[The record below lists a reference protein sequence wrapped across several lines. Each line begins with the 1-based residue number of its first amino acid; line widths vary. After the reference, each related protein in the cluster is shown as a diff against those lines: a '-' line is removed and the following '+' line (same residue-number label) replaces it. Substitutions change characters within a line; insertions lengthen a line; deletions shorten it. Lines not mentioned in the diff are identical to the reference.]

1 MQERNLF
8 KTVQEIYNIREVAE
22 ELGIRFTRK
31 DRAWSIANNGAG
43 EYAFAIYP
51 QSNTW
56 YDFMLQQGG
65 DITDLVTVMKYNGD
79 KKAALKYLMPD
90 WTEGKIHDQLSKLD
104 EFMNSNK
111 YFNEQ
116 LFQRQGEGGAWSNVF
131 KYLHARGI
139 TDETIKALQIC
150 LDFSNG
156 TPRIRFP
163 YWNRTGN
170 RILYYTTR
178 RYDMNGNGENE
189 KQPKYMKASLDYHP
203 YLDNAILG
211 LNTLDRKDKDG
222 NRRDYLIITE
232 GMFDWL
238 NCYQQGYSVISPNSC
253 DFGKLWPK
261 AIEAIRDFKYV
272 ILAFD
277 NDDAGRDATYKA
289 ARELLKAKIPFKVAT
304 LLTKDVAEFCENGGK
319 IESIVNSARDGK
331 KWFIEYIRPQKPFEE
346 LTVGER
352 EKAMSKCKEF
362 IQQICPHTDSVD
374 THEII
379 MTLRQSFPKEWL
391 SELFKIAKKGLT
403 EEEVCNIIM
412 HEYCLLFNE
421 KTGFYEY
428 NNGTWQRT
436 DNTTIE
442 GYIKNVYGRHATG
455 GKLASTIR
463 VLKATEGI
471 NSQIPLTTL
480 NTQPCIAFSNGTL
493 HIDLKTGNVTFTD
506 HNKLDYVTAKM
517 AYEYDPKAD
526 CVNWKKF
533 INDVTNGNLGVQ
545 KLLQE
550 FPGYGMIPTYQYHH
564 ALMLKGGGSNGKSV
578 YTNIISALFGGTE
591 KGYVSVIEPS
601 RFSKDFRLM
610 PLKNS
615 WINISS
621 ETESDLRGAEGVFK
635 KITSGDVI
643 EDSYKHKDPIAFK
656 TRTKLIMC
664 CNNLPSV
671 NDTSEGFMRRWLFV
685 NFPMHYVDADKVKPN
700 CNDRPKDPDLERK
713 LMQELPGIFNWILEG
728 LQRLLK
734 QNQFTHTDEQDALKY
749 EFLKVNNPLVTFFED
764 KRFLLYD
771 KDFGKTIER
780 GTLFA
785 MYKEWADKHAVMPLP
800 ANRFYSNFSSTLM
813 QIGIEHEICGLVWK
827 FKDVESQ
834 VTEEISKA
842 LETLD
847 EQPEK
852 SKSEE
857 TVEHKQTSEYTKQDF
872 EDMQQEIAE
881 AYEQAENEMR
891 EFRRRTDYLE
901 DPEEEMRR
909 MDEGDEIDYWEEDDE
924 DDEE

>member
-1 MQERNLF
+1 MLQERNIF
-8 KTVQEIYNIREVAE
+8 KEVQERYNIKDVAE
-22 ELGIRFTRK
+22 SLGIKFTRK
-31 DRAWSIANNGAG
+31 NRAWSIANNGAG

-51 QSNTW
+51 ASNTW

-65 DITDLVTVMKYNGD
+65 DITDLVAYVKYNGD
-79 KKAALKYLMPD
+79 KKAALQDLMPN
-90 WTEGKIHDQLSKLD
+90 WNEGKIHTQLNKRD
-104 EFMNSNK
+104 EFMKTNEH
-111 YFNEQ
+111 FNNE
-116 LFQRQGEGGAWSNVF
+116 LFKRQSEGGAWGNAM
-131 KYLHARGI
+131 KYLHDRGI
-139 TDETIKALQIC
+139 TDETIKTLQIC
-150 LDFSNG
+150 LEISNG
-156 TPRIRFP
+156 VFRIRFP
-163 YWNRTGN
+163 YWNRSGN

-238 NCYQQGYSVISPNSC
+238 NCYQQGYAVISPNGC
-253 DFGKLWPK
+253 DFGSLWPK

-277 NDDAGRDATYKA
+277 SDQAGQDATYKA
-289 ARELLKAKIPFKVAT
+289 AKELLKAKIPFKVAT
-304 LLTKDVAEFCENGGK
+304 LLTKDVAEFCENGGSV
-319 IESIVNSARDGK
+319 EAIVNSAREGK

-352 EKAMSKCKEF
+352 EKAMDKCKAF
-362 IQQICPHTDSVD
+362 IRQICPHTDSVT

-412 HEYCLLFNE
+412 YEYSLLFNE
-421 KTGFYEY
+421 RTGFYEY
-428 NNGTWQRT
+428 DNKGYWQRT

-442 GYIKNVYGRHATG
+442 GYIKKVYGRHATG
-455 GKLASTIR
+455 GKLSSTIR

-471 NSQIPLTTL
+471 NSQIPLTF
-480 NTQPCIAFSNGTL
+480 NSQPCVVFQNGTL
-493 HIDLKTGNVTFTD
+493 HIDMKTGDVKFTE
-506 HNKLDYVTAKM
+506 HNKSDYVTVCLPFC
-517 AYEYDPKAD
+517 YDPKAD
-526 CVNWKKF
+526 CVNWKRF
-533 INDVTNGNLGVQ
+533 INDVTNENIGVQ

-550 FPGYGMIPTYQYHH
+550 YPGYGLIPSYQYHQ
-564 ALMLKGGGSNGKSV
+564 ALMLKGGGSNGKTV

-635 KITSGDVI
+635 KITSGDVL

-664 CNNLPSV
+664 CNNFPSV

-700 CNDRPKDPDLERK
+700 CNDRPKDPHLEEK
-713 LMQELPGIFNWILEG
+713 LMQELSGIFNWVLEG

-734 QNQFTHTDEQDALKY
+734 QNQFTHTNEQDALKY

-764 KRFLLYD
+764 KQFMFYD
-771 KDFGKTIER
+771 NNFGKTIER
-780 GTLFA
+780 GTIFA
-785 MYKEWADKHAVMPLP
+785 MYKEWAENNAVMPLP
-800 ANRFYSNFSSTLM
+800 ANRFYSNFSSMLM
-813 QIGIEHEICGLVWK
+813 QIGVEHEICGMVWK
-827 FKDVESQ
+827 FKDLESQ
-834 VTEEISKA
+834 ATAEIDKA
-842 LETLD
+842 LDPPED
-847 EQPEK
+847 NEEEQVD
-852 SKSEE
+852 EE
-857 TVEHKQTSEYTKQDF
+857 TREG
-872 EDMQQEIAE
+872 
-881 AYEQAENEMR
+881 YEGWDEELR
-891 EFRRRTDYLE
+891 EFRRNTKYLE
-901 DPEEEMRR
+901 DPDEEMRR
-909 MDEGDEIDYWEEDDE
+909 IDERNY
-924 DDEE
+924 DEE